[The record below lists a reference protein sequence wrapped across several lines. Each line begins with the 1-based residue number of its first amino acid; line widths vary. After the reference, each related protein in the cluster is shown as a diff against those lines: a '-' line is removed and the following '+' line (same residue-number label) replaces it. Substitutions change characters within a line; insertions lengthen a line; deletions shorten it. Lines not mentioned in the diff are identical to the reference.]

1 MIKNFLASAVGLR
14 KETVPVSVQY
24 AVEEDGKKIL
34 KAGTLVP
41 VYTGLVGA
49 TPRYAVLFNDTD
61 VTNITGRDAGASVGG
76 VTAGHILRN
85 VIIIAEEPNEEDLV
99 AQGLYLEI
107 YKTAQYPNDEG
118 GEMTPYEVEAIE
130 GEIGGGESGGGEE
143 ENPHEFEGE

>member
-14 KETVPVSVQY
+14 KETVPVSVNY

-41 VYTGLVGA
+41 VVTGLVGA

-61 VTNITGRDAGASVGG
+61 VTDKVRERDAVASVGG
-76 VTAGHILRN
+76 VTAGHVLRN
-85 VIIIAEEPNEEDLV
+85 VIIVAEEPHDYSDLV
-99 AQGLYLEI
+99 AQGLYLEP
-107 YKTAQYPNDEG
+107 YKEAQYPNDEV

-143 ENPHEFEGE
+143 EGE